1 MGHTHTRTHN
11 PPPAVSPHPQ
21 ADVQRFFVAVLPR
34 AVVHHALPDRTRGG
48 LLGRPACASPVP
60 GVWYA
65 GDWVGPEGHLA
76 DAAAASALSVARGIA
91 AEGEGRLRFA
101 S

>member
-1 MGHTHTRTHN
+1 MD
-11 PPPAVSPHPQ
+11 PAALLDQ
-21 ADVQRFFVAVLPR
+21 AIDRAVPDLGERLLVRRVLPR
-34 AVVHHALPDRTRGG
+34 AVVHHALPDCTRGG

-76 DAAAASALSVARGIA
+76 DAAAASALSVACGIA
-91 AEGEGRLRFA
+91 AQGEGRLRFA

>member
-1 MGHTHTRTHN
+1 MD
-11 PPPAVSPHPQ
+11 PAALLDQ
-21 ADVQRFFVAVLPR
+21 AIDRAVPDLGERLLVRRVLPR
-34 AVVHHALPDRTRGG
+34 AVVHHALPDCTRGG
-48 LLGRPACASPVP
+48 LLGRPACASQVP

-76 DAAAASALSVARGIA
+76 DAAAASALSVVRGIA
-91 AEGEGRLRFA
+91 GEGEGRLRFA

>member
-1 MGHTHTRTHN
+1 M
-11 PPPAVSPHPQ
+11 
-21 ADVQRFFVAVLPR
+21 
-34 AVVHHALPDRTRGG
+34 
-48 LLGRPACASPVP
+48 GRPACQSPVP

-76 DAAAASALSVARGIA
+76 DAAAASALSVVRGIA
-91 AEGEGRLRFA
+91 AEGEGRLRYA